1 MGSLAFSLFFI
12 VTISIVI
19 YLIINFTNGL
29 FNKLRESKEYIEVA
43 LRQENQSNR
52 EEYNKNNI
60 QLRQEISNFITH
72 NNNSLSKTL
81 EDRVSALIAQ
91 NKDDQNSLR
100 SEINTQL
107 ERIRETVNEK
117 LQGTL
122 EKRLHSVS
130 KQVDDKLSQLYKE
143 LGEIQGLSNDVKG
156 LTKLMSNV
164 KTRGVWGELQAGK
177 ILEDILTQNQYI
189 KNAQVKKGSNERVEY
204 AIKMPGRSD
213 NKEDYVLLPIDSK
226 FPVEDYTKL
235 LSAQE
240 EANTED
246 IKRYRKNLKDIIKK
260 EAQNI
265 IEKYINPPL
274 TTDFAILFLPTESL
288 YAEVLSQTDL
298 INELQKRQYRIIV
311 SGPTTLTAILSG
323 LYVGFQTLA
332 IEKRS
337 TEIINLL
344 SNIKTQFGTFTDLL
358 EKTEQKLFS
367 ASEELGKATKKS
379 KFIQNKLVGIE
390 QIETISEKQC

>member
-1 MGSLAFSLFFI
+1 MGFIGLGLFFI
-12 VTISIVI
+12 ITMSIVI
-19 YLIINFTNGL
+19 YLAINFISKL
-29 FNKLRESKEYIEVA
+29 FDKLRENKDYIEAA
-43 LRQENQSNR
+43 LRQENKSNR

-60 QLRQEISNFITH
+60 ELRQEISNFIAH
-72 NNNSLSKTL
+72 NNRSLSKTL

-91 NKDDQNSLR
+91 SKDDQTSLR
-100 SEINTQL
+100 SEINSQL
-107 ERIRETVNEK
+107 EKMRETVNEK

-122 EKRLHSVS
+122 EKRLHGVS

-143 LGEIQGLSNDVKG
+143 LGEIQGLSSDVKG

-164 KTRGVWGELQAGK
+164 KTRGVWGEFQVGK
-177 ILEDILTQNQYI
+177 ILEDILTQSQYI
-189 KNAQVKKGSNERVEY
+189 KNAQVKKGSGERVEY

-213 NKEDYVLLPIDSK
+213 NAEDYILLPIDSK
-226 FPVEDYTKL
+226 FPAEDYTKL
-235 LSAQE
+235 LEAQE
-240 EANTED
+240 VANTED
-246 IKRYRKNLKDIIKK
+246 VKRYRKNLKDIIKK

-288 YAEVLSQTDL
+288 YAEILSQTEL
-298 INELQKRQYRIIV
+298 INELQRKQYRIIV

-337 TEIINLL
+337 TEIRKLL
-344 SNIKTQFGTFTDLL
+344 SNVKRQFGLFTDIL
-358 EKTEQKLFS
+358 EKTEQKLSS
-367 ASEELGKATKKS
+367 ASEELGRATKKS
-379 KFIQNKLVGIE
+379 KSIQNKLVGIE
-390 QIETISEKQC
+390 QIEDV

>member
-379 KFIQNKLVGIE
+379 RFIQNKLVGIE

>member
-1 MGSLAFSLFFI
+1 MGFI
-12 VTISIVI
+12 VLTLLFIVI
-19 YLIINFTNGL
+19 VSIIVYLIVNFVSN
-29 FNKLRESKEYIEVA
+29 FFDKLRENKEYIETA
-43 LRQENQSNR
+43 LRQENKSNR

-60 QLRQEISNFITH
+60 HLRQEISNFITH

-81 EDRVSALIAQ
+81 EDRITALISQ

-100 SEINTQL
+100 SEMTSQL
-107 ERIRETVNEK
+107 EKVRETVNEK

-143 LGEIQGLSNDVKG
+143 LGEIQGLSNDVKD

-164 KTRGVWGELQAGK
+164 KIRGIWGELQVGN

-213 NKEDYVLLPIDSK
+213 DKQDYVLLPIDSK
-226 FPVEDYTKL
+226 FPAEDYKKL

-240 EANTED
+240 EANVED
-246 IKRYRKNLKDIIKK
+246 IKRYRKSLKDLIKK
-260 EAQNI
+260 EAHNI
-265 IEKYINPPL
+265 IDKYINPPL

-298 INELQKRQYRIIV
+298 INELQKKQYRIIV

-332 IEKRS
+332 IERRS
-337 TEIINLL
+337 TEVIRLL
-344 SNIKTQFGTFTDLL
+344 SNVKTQFGIFTDLL
-358 EKTEQKLFS
+358 EKTEQKLS
-367 ASEELGKATKKS
+367 LASEELGKATKKS
-379 KFIQNKLVGIE
+379 KSIQSKLVGIE
-390 QIETISEKQC
+390 QIENV

>member
-1 MGSLAFSLFFI
+1 MGFIAFSLFFI
-12 VTISIVI
+12 VIGSIII
-19 YLIINFTNGL
+19 YLIVNFVSK
-29 FNKLRESKEYIEVA
+29 FFDKLRENKEYIETA
-43 LRQENQSNR
+43 LRQENKSNR

-60 QLRQEISNFITH
+60 HLRQEISNFITH

-81 EDRVSALIAQ
+81 EDRVSALITQ

-100 SEINTQL
+100 SEMISQL
-107 ERIRETVNEK
+107 EKIRETVNEK

-143 LGEIQGLSNDVKG
+143 LGEIQGLSSDVKD

-164 KTRGVWGELQAGK
+164 KTRGVWGEFQIGK
-177 ILEDILTQNQYI
+177 ILEDILNQNQYI

-204 AIKMPGRSD
+204 AVKMPGRSN
-213 NKEDYVLLPIDSK
+213 NKEEYVLLPIDSK
-226 FPVEDYTKL
+226 FPAEDYKKL

-240 EANTED
+240 RANIEE
-246 IKRYRKNLKDIIKK
+246 IKHYRKKLKDIIKR

-288 YAEVLSQTDL
+288 YAEVLSQTDI
-298 INELQKRQYRIIV
+298 INELQKKQYRIIV

-332 IEKRS
+332 IERRS
-337 TEIINLL
+337 TEIIKLL
-344 SNIKTQFGTFTDLL
+344 SNIKTQFGIFTDLL
-358 EKTEQKLFS
+358 EKTEQKLS
-367 ASEELGKATKKS
+367 LASEELGKATKKI
-379 KFIQNKLVGIE
+379 KIYPK
-390 QIETISEKQC
+390 QISRN

>member
-1 MGSLAFSLFFI
+1 M
-12 VTISIVI
+12 
-19 YLIINFTNGL
+19 
-29 FNKLRESKEYIEVA
+29 
-43 LRQENQSNR
+43 
-52 EEYNKNNI
+52 
-60 QLRQEISNFITH
+60 
-72 NNNSLSKTL
+72 
-81 EDRVSALIAQ
+81 
-91 NKDDQNSLR
+91 
-100 SEINTQL
+100 
-107 ERIRETVNEK
+107 
-117 LQGTL
+117 
-122 EKRLHSVS
+122 HSVS

-143 LGEIQGLSNDVKG
+143 LGEIQGLSSDVKG

-164 KTRGVWGELQAGK
+164 KTRGVWGEFQVSK

-189 KNAQVKKGSNERVEY
+189 KNAQVKRGSSERVEY
-204 AIKMPGRSD
+204 AIKMPGRSG
-213 NKEDYVLLPIDSK
+213 NREDYILLPIDSK

-235 LSAQE
+235 LDAHE
-240 EANTED
+240 MANTEN
-246 IKRYRKNLKDIIKK
+246 IKRYRKNLKDVIKK

-288 YAEVLSQTDL
+288 YAEILSQTEL
-298 INELQKRQYRIIV
+298 INELQKKQYRIIV

-337 TEIINLL
+337 TEIRKLL
-344 SNIKTQFGTFTDLL
+344 SNVKTQFGIFTDIL

-379 KFIQNKLVGIE
+379 KSIQNKLVGIE
-390 QIETISEKQC
+390 QIEGESH

>member
-164 KTRGVWGELQAGK
+164 KTHGVWGELQAGK

>member
-29 FNKLRESKEYIEVA
+29 SNKLRESKEYIEVA

-60 QLRQEISNFITH
+60 QLRQEISNFITN

-81 EDRVSALIAQ
+81 EDRVSALITQ

-100 SEINTQL
+100 SEITIQL

-213 NKEDYVLLPIDSK
+213 NKEDHVLLPIDSK

-240 EANTED
+240 EANTEN

-260 EAQNI
+260 EAQTI

-298 INELQKRQYRIIV
+298 INELQKKQYRIIV

-337 TEIINLL
+337 TEIIRLL
-344 SNIKTQFGTFTDLL
+344 SNVKTQFGTFTDLL

-390 QIETISEKQC
+390 QIENVSEKQC